1 MKRFDLKVIF
11 EDRNFLIIEK
21 PAGIVTEML
30 FVGPS
35 FSEGGAAFIKP
46 VHRLDKD
53 TSGILAVAKTE
64 SALAK
69 LAAQWKARTV
79 EKTYTVLVKGV
90 FEVKRGRI
98 EAPIARS
105 FKDRKKMAVSN
116 RPGSREASTDFCV
129 KRNFGDVSLG
139 DVSLL
144 EAFPLTGRTHQI
156 RVHFASIGHP
166 VVGDRVYGDAKLN
179 ARFQKKF
186 GLKRQ
191 FLHASRLALD
201 HPATKKRM
209 AFRSP
214 LPSDLAGVLKFLR
227 SQLH

>member
-1 MKRFDLKVIF
+1 MRPKGATILGMKVLDLKVIF
-11 EDRNFLIIEK
+11 EDKNFCVIEK
-21 PAGIVTEML
+21 PAGVITETL
-30 FVGPS
+30 AEDGAVFV
-35 FSEGGAAFIKP
+35 KP

-53 TSGILAVAKTE
+53 TSGILVMAKSE

-69 LAAQWKARTV
+69 LSAQWKARRV

-90 FEVKRGRI
+90 FDVKAGRI

-129 KRNFGDVSLG
+129 KKSFGDVSLL
-139 DVSLL
+139 S
-144 EAFPLTGRTHQI
+144 AFPLTGRTHQI

-166 VVGDRVYGDAKLN
+166 VVGDAVYGDAKLN
-179 ARFQKKF
+179 VRFQKKF

-191 FLHASRLALD
+191 FLHASKLMLD
-201 HPATKKRM
+201 HPTTKKRIT
-209 AFRSP
+209 FRSP
-214 LPSDLAGVLKFLR
+214 LPSDLAPVFKSLR
-227 SQLH
+227 SRSH